1 PYDEEDDVP
10 PETLAE
16 LAAAISPEELQL
28 YWQVGVL
35 GRRDLPLAGDQRSGF
50 ALILVRMLAFRPG
63 EGTTGEGAPARPP
76 GAAAVRASMARAAAG
91 PAVASAPGPPGE
103 AAGARGGAMAA
114 GPATA
119 ARPAPAPAGAPWRP
133 AGPRPPGRRRP
144 RPVRRCRWSRPTGR
158 PSWIGSGWPVRP
170 ASWRPTARWP
180 AGAATSCG
188 CCWMRAPRAPPAT
201 RRGSPRH

>member
-1 PYDEEDDVP
+1 EEDDVP

-63 EGTTGEGAPARPP
+63 EGTTGEGAPAPPP

-91 PAVASAPGPPGE
+91 PAVASAPVPPGE

-114 GPATA
+114 GRATA
-119 ARPAPAPAGAPWRP
+119 AGEAP
-133 AGPRPPGRRRP
+133 
-144 RPVRRCRWSRPTGR
+144 S
-158 PSWIGSGWPVRP
+158 
-170 ASWRPTARWP
+170 P
-180 AGAATSCG
+180 AGAAL
-188 CCWMRAPRAPPAT
+188 PLEPANWAAIVDRLGLAGSARQLAANCALAG
-201 RRGSPRH
+201 RRGNIVRLLLDARAT